1 MLIGEKR
8 GERMKEK
15 VSKTWKKTASPC
27 WHLAHRTL
35 LVRGRVGSDATS
47 WSTWVLSSALWKTSF
62 RYTQLLSATSYSLI
76 TTHKQKSHNSI
87 SLSLSLSLSLSSW
100 LLQHTYYS
108 ISGDGLV
115 VVVVVLLGITRAE
128 DWPDDHSSGM
138 HTAAPSALCLLLDTV
153 CCCCKSQAATRSL
166 KFLAKQLTTRAI
178 LLLLPTYTFFATTT
192 TDQNEN
198 PNKRWWDGE
207 GRKEESIHPKPI
219 ASKASRELEIQ

>member
-1 MLIGEKR
+1 MRHLGALGFFHLHCEKLR
-8 GERMKEK
+8 SGTHSCCLQLPT
-15 VSKTWKKTASPC
+15 VSSQHTNKNHT
-27 WHLAHRTL
+27 
-35 LVRGRVGSDATS
+35 TS
-47 WSTWVLSSALWKTSF
+47 
-62 RYTQLLSATSYSLI
+62 
-76 TTHKQKSHNSI
+76 
-87 SLSLSLSLSLSSW
+87 SLSLSLSSW

-108 ISGDGLV
+108 ISGDGLVV

-198 PNKRWWDGE
+198 PNKRWWDGK
-207 GRKEESIHPKPI
+207 GRKKESIHPKLK
-219 ASKASRELEIQ
+219 ASKASRELEFQ

>member
-1 MLIGEKR
+1 MLAFGTSHALGARESRIRCDILE
-8 GERMKEK
+8 
-15 VSKTWKKTASPC
+15 
-27 WHLAHRTL
+27 HL
-35 LVRGRVGSDATS
+35 GSFICTVKNFVPVHTVVVCNFLQS
-47 WSTWVLSSALWKTSF
+47 HHNTQTKI
-62 RYTQLLSATSYSLI
+62 TQL
-76 TTHKQKSHNSI
+76 H
-87 SLSLSLSLSLSSW
+87 LSLSLSSW

>member
-1 MLIGEKR
+1 MSRYCWQQMLRIVAAAALSNGYKLEELWSGCKRSSSTGHQSKAERIIVIEDTFKQKALISCTLLQAWKKETYSPVSVVKENVEMLIGEKR

-87 SLSLSLSLSLSSW
+87 SLSLFMASA
-100 LLQHTYYS
+100 TY
-108 ISGDGLV
+108 
-115 VVVVVLLGITRAE
+115 
-128 DWPDDHSSGM
+128 
-138 HTAAPSALCLLLDTV
+138 
-153 CCCCKSQAATRSL
+153 
-166 KFLAKQLTTRAI
+166 I
-178 LLLLPTYTFFATTT
+178 L
-192 TDQNEN
+192 
-198 PNKRWWDGE
+198 
-207 GRKEESIHPKPI
+207 
-219 ASKASRELEIQ
+219 

>member
-1 MLIGEKR
+1 MRHLGALGFFHLHCEKLR
-8 GERMKEK
+8 SGTHSCCLQLPT
-15 VSKTWKKTASPC
+15 VSSQHTNKN
-27 WHLAHRTL
+27 H
-35 LVRGRVGSDATS
+35 
-47 WSTWVLSSALWKTSF
+47 
-62 RYTQLLSATSYSLI
+62 
-76 TTHKQKSHNSI
+76 TTP